1 MNKFG
6 FALLGLPKLK
16 KGFFHQRFYFCTT
29 RLDLDTLIRRSKHSK
44 GLNFSRLLAGFTP
57 KNKSVN
63 DATDFISNPI
73 RQLHLQAFSMHPRC
87 WGRRADSGLIAQ
99 ALLHSHTSSG
109 GLWAQ
114 QERL

>member
-16 KGFFHQRFYFCTT
+16 KGIFHQRFYFCTT
-29 RLDLDTLIRRSKHSK
+29 RLDLDTDPSFQTQQS
-44 GLNFSRLLAGFTP
+44 LNFSRLLGSFTP
-57 KNKSVN
+57 KNKSIN

-73 RQLHLQAFSMHPRC
+73 RQLHLQVFSMHPRC
-87 WGRRADSGLIAQ
+87 WGRRADSLFYIP
-99 ALLHSHTSSG
+99 HTSSG

-114 QERL
+114 QQRL